1 MRQVPGRFQI
11 PPGLFFA
18 IASGFSLMSFCGM
31 HPRNCEAEMIN
42 RVRYVIQMSGY
53 VIVFF

>member
-11 PPGLFFA
+11 PPGLC
-18 IASGFSLMSFCGM
+18 FCDRFRIQ
-31 HPRNCEAEMIN
+31 HVLRSCEAEMIN
-42 RVRYVIQMSGY
+42 RARYVIQMSGY